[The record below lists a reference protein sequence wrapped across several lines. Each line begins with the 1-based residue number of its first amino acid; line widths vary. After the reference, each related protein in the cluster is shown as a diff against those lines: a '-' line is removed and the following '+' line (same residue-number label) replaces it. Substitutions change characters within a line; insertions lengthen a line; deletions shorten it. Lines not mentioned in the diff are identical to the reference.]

1 MYEHTLGVNDYYFGE
16 IGVETDHEGAIVSCR
31 ARGFQALETAP
42 DFLQNRL
49 FSGSYG
55 EEWRLRK
62 VMRRF
67 LWHDRIHA
75 RAMTR
80 MAGRTFP
87 ESALPDP
94 FCLTFS
100 GRNSPPRGEYE

>member
-16 IGVETDHEGAIVSCR
+16 IGVETDHEGDIVSCR

-42 DFLQNRL
+42 DFLQNRM

-55 EEWRLRK
+55 EEWTLRK

-94 FCLTFS
+94 LCLTFS

>member
-1 MYEHTLGVNDYYFGE
+1 
-16 IGVETDHEGAIVSCR
+16 
-31 ARGFQALETAP
+31 
-42 DFLQNRL
+42 
-49 FSGSYG
+49 
-55 EEWRLRK
+55 
-62 VMRRF
+62 MRRF